1 MMIVLLGGI
10 FVLLAV
16 LNWFGFPFVV
26 SAKIREKGWC
36 KQFQRGMAIPYAIL
50 GIGWAILGLIYRDTE
65 VQNSAAFA
73 SSCCLWPSFRRD
85 CWSTTKRNS
94 ISDRCREMGI

>member
-16 LNWFGFPFVV
+16 LNWFGCPFVV
-26 SAKIREKGWC
+26 SAKIREKSWC
-36 KQFQRGMAIPYAIL
+36 RQFQRGMAIPYAIL

-65 VQNSAAFA
+65 IQNSTAFCIKLLLVA
-73 SSCCLWPSFRRD
+73 LIPAGLLVYNKKKFD
-85 CWSTTKRNS
+85 L
-94 ISDRCREMGI
+94 